1 MALKGLFFLHK
12 HLHIVHRDIKP
23 ANLLLSSDGTA
34 KIADF
39 GIARSLDS
47 TQVHLFLEPRHSHHT
62 GFTDTWHLQMPV
74 EGLLCH
80 PFRQCL
86 A

>member
-1 MALKGLFFLHK
+1 MALRGLFFLHK

-47 TQVHLFLEPRHSHHT
+47 TQVKVFLESRGIVFVTCCDAYILDIFDQITCFS
-62 GFTDTWHLQMPV
+62 WL
-74 EGLLCH
+74 
-80 PFRQCL
+80 
-86 A
+86 